1 MPKRPNILFIT
12 SDQQRGDSYGFR
24 GRKVK
29 TPHLDRLAADGISAE
44 NCITPN
50 LVCQPSRASILTGM
64 LPLTHGTCDNG
75 CDLDPAIGERGFA
88 GTLGKAGYDTAF
100 IGKAH
105 FSSKGSI
112 TPSGTPECK
121 QSSVDYGPDWTGPYM
136 GFEHTELICHGHFH
150 RIRKPMEPPAGQHFE
165 RWFFS
170 REENVLDLWNTDMG
184 PESGVKDVF
193 NSALPVAWH
202 SSSWVGDRAI
212 DWITSRDKEK
222 PFVMWASF
230 PDPHYCFDCP
240 APWAYL
246 HHPDEVDISP
256 TPTRDL
262 KRRPWWHEATLFSK
276 PISDDPEVVKWRTEG
291 SRTDPLP
298 EHQLRAMTANYFGMI
313 SLIDHNVGRLLDTID
328 AEGIAENTLVVFT
341 SDHGDLLGDHGLYK
355 KGPTFYEG
363 LLNVGA
369 IFRGPGVPA
378 GGTIQDPVSTLDM
391 AATFYDFANVEK
403 PEEIQ
408 SQSLRPLIDG
418 QRNASRDAAYNEWH
432 LFENRCGVPLD
443 LRIIRTKTHKCAFEL
458 KSGAGELYDL
468 VNDPLEMDNLY
479 SDASVRPVQKEL
491 EDMMR
496 ARPGKILDPLPPP
509 VAPGLS

>member
-1 MPKRPNILFIT
+1 MRKRPNILFIT

-29 TPHLDRLAADGISAE
+29 TPHLDRLAADGVSAE

-64 LPLTHGTCDNG
+64 LPLTHGTSDNG
-75 CDLDPAIGERGFA
+75 CDLNSAFGEKGFA
-88 GTLGKAGYDTAF
+88 GTLGNAGYDTAF

-112 TPSGTPECK
+112 TPTGTPECK
-121 QSSVDYGPDWTGPYM
+121 QSSADYSSDWTGPYM
-136 GFEHTELICHGHFH
+136 GFQHTELIVHGHFH
-150 RIRKPMEPPAGQHFE
+150 RTRRPMVPPEGQHFE

-170 REENVLDLWNTDMG
+170 REENILDLWNTDMG

-193 NSALPVAWH
+193 NSALPVARH

-262 KRRPWWHEATLFSK
+262 QRRPWWHEATLFSK

-291 SRTDPLP
+291 SRTEQLP

-341 SDHGDLLGDHGLYK
+341 SDHGDLLGDHCLYK

-378 GGTIQDPVSTLDM
+378 GGTIQDPVSTLDI

-403 PEEIQ
+403 PKGIQ
-408 SQSLRPLIDG
+408 SQSLRPLIKG
-418 QRNASRDAAYNEWH
+418 QNNVSRDVAYNEWH

-443 LRIIRTKTHKCAFEL
+443 LRIVRTKTHKCAFEL

-479 SDASVRPVQKEL
+479 NDASVRAVQKEL

-509 VAPGLS
+509 VAPGTS

>member
-1 MPKRPNILFIT
+1 
-12 SDQQRGDSYGFR
+12 
-24 GRKVK
+24 
-29 TPHLDRLAADGISAE
+29 
-44 NCITPN
+44 
-50 LVCQPSRASILTGM
+50 
-64 LPLTHGTCDNG
+64 
-75 CDLDPAIGERGFA
+75 
-88 GTLGKAGYDTAF
+88 
-100 IGKAH
+100 
-105 FSSKGSI
+105 
-112 TPSGTPECK
+112 
-121 QSSVDYGPDWTGPYM
+121 
-136 GFEHTELICHGHFH
+136 
-150 RIRKPMEPPAGQHFE
+150 
-165 RWFFS
+165 
-170 REENVLDLWNTDMG
+170 
-184 PESGVKDVF
+184 
-193 NSALPVAWH
+193 
-202 SSSWVGDRAI
+202 
-212 DWITSRDKEK
+212 
-222 PFVMWASF
+222 MWASF

-256 TPTRDL
+256 TPARDL
-262 KRRPWWHEATLFSK
+262 DRRPWWHEATLFSK

-313 SLIDHNVGRLLDTID
+313 SLIDHNVGRLLDTLD
-328 AEGIAENTLVVFT
+328 AEGIAEDTLVVFT

-378 GGTIQDPVSTLDM
+378 GRTIQDPVSTLDM

-403 PEEIQ
+403 PEGIQ
-408 SQSLRPLIDG
+408 SQSLKPLIDG
-418 QRNASRDAAYNEWH
+418 QNNASRDVAYNEWH

-443 LRIIRTKTHKCAFEL
+443 LRIVRTKTHKCAFEL
-458 KSGAGELYDL
+458 ESGAGELYDL

-479 SDASVRPVQKEL
+479 NDDSVRAVQKEL

-496 ARPGKILDPLPPP
+496 ARPGKILDPLPLP